1 MRLRGFAPLRYLLKQ
16 MTLLQTI
23 AELERKGEPVAL
35 ATVVRAQGSV
45 PRHDGSKML
54 IYPDGRIDG
63 TIGGGDMESRVI
75 KEALAALKDGETRVL
90 SYAFRDVQ
98 KGDVGVCGGE
108 VEVFVEPLLPKPQ
121 VIIAGGGH
129 VGKAVAHLAHWL
141 GFQVVVT
148 DDRPEFATPEA
159 VPSAD
164 EHIACPLSEL
174 PSRTRIDPNSYILL
188 TTRGM
193 PVDIEG
199 LPSLLETSAAF
210 IGVIGSRRRWEIC
223 VEKLRA
229 KGVSDSDIERV
240 TSPIGIELN
249 AESPEEIAV
258 SIMAEIIMLRRKG
271 TGERMQHEP

>member
-1 MRLRGFAPLRYLLKQ
+1 
-16 MTLLQTI
+16 MTILQTL
-23 AELERKGEPVAL
+23 AELERKGELVVV
-35 ATVVRAQGSV
+35 ATVVRSQGSV

-75 KEALAALKDGETRVL
+75 KEALAALKDGESRKL

-98 KGDVGVCGGE
+98 KGDVGVCGGK

-141 GFQVVVT
+141 GFHVVVT

-159 VPSAD
+159 VPSGD
-164 EHIACPLSEL
+164 EHIHCPLSEL
-174 PSRTRIDPNSYILL
+174 PSRTRIDQNSYVLL

-199 LPSLLETSAAF
+199 LPALVETAAAY
-210 IGVIGSRRRWEIC
+210 IGVIGSRRRWEVCID
-223 VEKLRA
+223 KLRA
-229 KGVSDSDIERV
+229 GGMSDDDIARV
-240 TSPIGIELN
+240 TSPIGLELN
-249 AESPEEIAV
+249 AESPEEIAL

-271 TGERMQHEP
+271 TGERMQHDP

>member
-1 MRLRGFAPLRYLLKQ
+1 MSI
-16 MTLLQTI
+16 LQTL
-23 AELERKGEPVAL
+23 AELERKGEPVAT

-54 IYPDGRIDG
+54 VYPDGRIEG

-75 KEALAALKDGETRVL
+75 KEALDALDDGETRML

-108 VEVFVEPLLPKPQ
+108 VEVFVEPILPKPQ

-129 VGKAVAHLAHWL
+129 VGKAVAHLAQWL
-141 GFQVVVT
+141 GFRVVVS
-148 DDRPEFATPEA
+148 DDRADFATADA

-164 EHIACPLSEL
+164 EHIHCALSEL
-174 PSRTRIDPNSYILL
+174 PSRARIDRDTYVLL

-199 LPSLLETSAAF
+199 LPALLETDAGF
-210 IGVIGSRRRWEIC
+210 IGVIGSRRRWEVC
-223 VEKLRA
+223 VDKLRA
-229 KGVSDSDIERV
+229 GGMADEAIARI
-240 TSPIGIELN
+240 TSPIGLELN

-271 TGERMQHEP
+271 TGERMQHQA

>member
-1 MRLRGFAPLRYLLKQ
+1 MTILQ
-16 MTLLQTI
+16 ML
-23 AELERKGEPVAL
+23 AELERKGEPVAV
-35 ATVVRAQGSV
+35 ATVVRSQGSV

-75 KEALAALKDGETRVL
+75 KEALAALKDGESRKL

-98 KGDVGVCGGE
+98 QGDVGVCGGE

-141 GFQVVVT
+141 GFHVVVS

-159 VPSAD
+159 APSAD
-164 EHIACPLSEL
+164 EHIHCALAELS
-174 PSRTRIDPNSYILL
+174 SRTRVDQNSYILL

-193 PVDIEG
+193 PVDVEG
-199 LPSLLETSAAF
+199 LPALVETDAAF
-210 IGVIGSRRRWEIC
+210 IGVIGSRRRWEVCID
-223 VEKLRA
+223 KLRA
-229 KGVSDSDIERV
+229 SGMSDDDIARV
-240 TSPIGIELN
+240 TSPIGLELN

>member
-1 MRLRGFAPLRYLLKQ
+1 
-16 MTLLQTI
+16 MTILQTL
-23 AELERKGEPVAL
+23 AELERKGERVAT
-35 ATVVRAQGSV
+35 ATVVRSQGSV

-54 IYPDGRIDG
+54 IYPDGRIEG
-63 TIGGGDMESRVI
+63 TIGGGDMEGRVI
-75 KEALAALKDGETRVL
+75 KEALAALEDGQTRIL

-141 GFQVVVT
+141 GFRVVVT
-148 DDRPEFATPEA
+148 DDRAEYATAEA

-164 EHIACPLSEL
+164 EHIHCALSEL
-174 PSRTRIDPNSYILL
+174 PRRTRIDENSYVLL

-193 PVDIEG
+193 PIDIEG
-199 LPSLLETSAAF
+199 LPALLETSAGYV
-210 IGVIGSRRRWEIC
+210 GVIGSRRRWEVC
-223 VEKLRA
+223 VDKLRA
-229 KGVSDSDIERV
+229 GGTSDEAIARV
-240 TSPIGIELN
+240 TSPIGLELN

-271 TGERMQHEP
+271 TGARMQHEP

>member
-1 MRLRGFAPLRYLLKQ
+1 MSI
-16 MTLLQTI
+16 LQTL
-23 AELERKGEPVAL
+23 AEIERKGERVAL
-35 ATVVRAQGSV
+35 ATVVRSQGSV

-75 KEALAALKDGETRVL
+75 KEALAALKDGETRKL

-108 VEVFVEPLLPKPQ
+108 VEVFVEPLLSKPQ

-141 GFQVVVT
+141 GFHVVVS

-159 VPSAD
+159 VPNAD
-164 EHIACPLSEL
+164 EHIHCALAEL
-174 PSRTRIDPNSYILL
+174 PSRTRVDQNSYILL

-199 LPSLLETSAAF
+199 LPALVETSAAY
-210 IGVIGSRRRWEIC
+210 IGVIGSRRRWEVC
-223 VEKLRA
+223 VGKLRDS
-229 KGVSDSDIERV
+229 GMSDDAIARI
-240 TSPIGIELN
+240 TSPIGLELN

-271 TGERMQHEP
+271 AGERMQYEP

>member
-1 MRLRGFAPLRYLLKQ
+1 MSI
-16 MTLLQTI
+16 LQTL
-23 AELERKGEPVAL
+23 AELERKGEPVAV
-35 ATVVRAQGSV
+35 ATVVRSQGSV

-75 KEALAALKDGETRVL
+75 KEALAALKDGETRKL

-108 VEVFVEPLLPKPQ
+108 VEVFVEPLLSKPQ

-141 GFQVVVT
+141 GFHVVVS

-164 EHIACPLSEL
+164 EHIHCALAEL
-174 PSRTRIDPNSYILL
+174 PSRTRVDQNSYILL
-188 TTRGM
+188 TTRGI

-199 LPSLLETSAAF
+199 LPALVETSAAY
-210 IGVIGSRRRWEIC
+210 IGVIGSRRRWEVC
-223 VEKLRA
+223 VGILRDS
-229 KGVSDSDIERV
+229 GMSDDAIARI
-240 TSPIGIELN
+240 TSPIGLELN

-271 TGERMQHEP
+271 AGERMQYEP

>member
-1 MRLRGFAPLRYLLKQ
+1 MSI
-16 MTLLQTI
+16 LQTL
-23 AELERKGEPVAL
+23 AELERKGEPVAV
-35 ATVVRAQGSV
+35 ATVVRSQGSV

-75 KEALAALKDGETRVL
+75 KEALAALKDGETRKL

-108 VEVFVEPLLPKPQ
+108 VEVFVEPLLSKPQ

-141 GFQVVVT
+141 GFHVVVS

-164 EHIACPLSEL
+164 EHIHCALAEL
-174 PSRTRIDPNSYILL
+174 PSRTRVDQNSYILL
-188 TTRGM
+188 TTRGDARRHRRASSTCGNVGRLHRRDRLS
-193 PVDIEG
+193 PPLGG
-199 LPSLLETSAAF
+199 LRRETAGQRHVGRRYRSDHVTHWTRAERR
-210 IGVIGSRRRWEIC
+210 VSRRNC
-223 VEKLRA
+223 C
-229 KGVSDSDIERV
+229 
-240 TSPIGIELN
+240 
-249 AESPEEIAV
+249 
-258 SIMAEIIMLRRKG
+258 
-271 TGERMQHEP
+271 

>member
-1 MRLRGFAPLRYLLKQ
+1 
-16 MTLLQTI
+16 MTILQTI
-23 AELERKGEPVAL
+23 AELERRGEPVAL
-35 ATVVRAQGSV
+35 ATIVRSQGSV

-54 IYPDGRIDG
+54 IYPDGHIDG

-75 KEALAALKDGETRVL
+75 KEALASLKDGATRIL

-129 VGKAVAHLAHWL
+129 VGKAVAHLASWL
-141 GFQVVVT
+141 GFHVIVT
-148 DDRPEFATPEA
+148 DDRPEYATPEA

-164 EHIACPLSEL
+164 EHIVCALSEL
-174 PSRTRIDPNSYILL
+174 PTRTPIGANSYVLL

-199 LPSLLETSAAF
+199 LPALLETSAAY
-210 IGVIGSRRRWEIC
+210 IGVIGSRRRWEVC
-223 VEKLRA
+223 CEKLRA
-229 KGVSDSDIERV
+229 NGMSDDDIARI

-258 SIMAEIIMLRRKG
+258 SIMAELIMLRRKG
-271 TGERMQHEP
+271 TGERMQSPPSPR

>member
-1 MRLRGFAPLRYLLKQ
+1 
-16 MTLLQTI
+16 MTILQTL
-23 AELERKGEPVAL
+23 AELERKGEAVAV
-35 ATVVRAQGSV
+35 ATVVRSQGSV

-54 IYPDGRIDG
+54 IYPDGRIEG

-75 KEALAALKDGETRVL
+75 KEALAALEDGETRIL

-141 GFQVVVT
+141 GFHVVVT
-148 DDRPEFATPEA
+148 DDRPEYATADA
-159 VPSAD
+159 VPDAD
-164 EHIACPLSEL
+164 EHIQGPLSEL
-174 PSRTRIDPNSYILL
+174 PSHARVDANTYVLL

-193 PVDIEG
+193 PVDVEG
-199 LPSLLETSAAF
+199 LPALLETNAAY
-210 IGVIGSRRRWEIC
+210 IGVIGSRRRWEVC

-229 KGVSDSDIERV
+229 NGLSDDAIARV
-240 TSPIGIELN
+240 TSPIGLELN

>member
-1 MRLRGFAPLRYLLKQ
+1 
-16 MTLLQTI
+16 MTILQTL
-23 AELERKGEPVAL
+23 AKLERKGEPVAV
-35 ATVVRAQGSV
+35 ATVVGSQGSV

-75 KEALAALKDGETRVL
+75 KEALAALKDGEIRKL

-141 GFQVVVT
+141 GFHVVVS
-148 DDRPEFATPEA
+148 DDRPDFATPEA

-164 EHIACPLSEL
+164 EHIHCPLAEL
-174 PSRTRIDPNSYILL
+174 PSRTRIDQNSYVLL

-199 LPSLLETSAAF
+199 LPALVETAAAY
-210 IGVIGSRRRWEIC
+210 IGVIGSRRRWEVCID
-223 VEKLRA
+223 KLRA
-229 KGVSDSDIERV
+229 GGMSDDVIARV
-240 TSPIGIELN
+240 TSPIGLELN

-271 TGERMQHEP
+271 TGERMQHEL

>member
-1 MRLRGFAPLRYLLKQ
+1 
-16 MTLLQTI
+16 MTLFRTI
-23 AELERKGEPVAL
+23 AELEHMGEPVAV
-35 ATVVRAQGSV
+35 ATIVRSQGSV

-63 TIGGGDMESRVI
+63 TIGGGDMEGRVI

-108 VEVFVEPLLPKPQ
+108 VEVFVEPILPKPQ

-141 GFQVVVT
+141 GFRVVVS
-148 DDRPEFATPEA
+148 DDRAEFATPEA

-164 EHIACPLSEL
+164 EHIVCALSEL
-174 PSRTRIDPNSYILL
+174 PSRTRIDANSYVLL

-199 LPSLLETSAAF
+199 LPALLETSAAY
-210 IGVIGSRRRWEIC
+210 IGVIGSRRRWEVC

-229 KGVSDSDIERV
+229 NGMSNDDIARI

-271 TGERMQHEP
+271 TGGRMQSPP

>member
-1 MRLRGFAPLRYLLKQ
+1 
-16 MTLLQTI
+16 MTILQTL
-23 AELERKGEPVAL
+23 ATLERTGEPVAV
-35 ATVVRAQGSV
+35 ATVVRSQGSV

-75 KEALAALKDGETRVL
+75 KEALAALEDGETRIL

-141 GFQVVVT
+141 GFRVVVT
-148 DDRPEFATPEA
+148 DDRADYATADA
-159 VPSAD
+159 VPDAD
-164 EHIACPLSEL
+164 EHIHCPLSEL
-174 PSRTRIDPNSYILL
+174 SSKLRVDQNSYVLL

-193 PVDIEG
+193 PVDVEG
-199 LPSLLETSAAF
+199 LPALLETNAAY
-210 IGVIGSRRRWEIC
+210 IGVIGSRRRWEVC
-223 VEKLRA
+223 VSKLKDA
-229 KGVSDSDIERV
+229 GVSDDAIARI
-240 TSPIGIELN
+240 TSPIGLELN

>member
-1 MRLRGFAPLRYLLKQ
+1 
-16 MTLLQTI
+16 MTILQTL
-23 AELERKGEPVAL
+23 ADLERRGEPVAI
-35 ATVVRAQGSV
+35 ATVVRSHGSV

-54 IYPDGRIDG
+54 IYPDGRIEG

-75 KEALAALKDGETRVL
+75 KEALAALEDGETRIL
-90 SYAFRDVQ
+90 SYAFRDVH

-121 VIIAGGGH
+121 IIIAGGGH
-129 VGKAVAHLAHWL
+129 VGRAVAHLAHWL
-141 GFQVVVT
+141 GFHVVVT
-148 DDRPEFATPEA
+148 DDRADYATPEA
-159 VPSAD
+159 VPDAD
-164 EHIACPLSEL
+164 EYIHGPLSEL
-174 PSRTRIDPNSYILL
+174 PSRTRVDPNTYVLL

-193 PVDIEG
+193 PVDVEG
-199 LPSLLETSAAF
+199 LPALLETEAAY
-210 IGVIGSRRRWEIC
+210 IGVIGSRRRWEVC

-229 KGVSDSDIERV
+229 NGVPADAIARV
-240 TSPIGIELN
+240 TSPIGLELN

>member
-1 MRLRGFAPLRYLLKQ
+1 
-16 MTLLQTI
+16 MTILQTL
-23 AELERKGEPVAL
+23 AELERKGEAVAV
-35 ATVVRAQGSV
+35 ATVIRSHGSV

-54 IYPDGRIDG
+54 IYTDGRIDG

-75 KEALAALKDGETRVL
+75 KEALAALKDGETRRL

-121 VIIAGGGH
+121 IIIAGGGH

-141 GFQVVVT
+141 GFHVVVS

-164 EHIACPLSEL
+164 EHIHCPLSEL
-174 PSRTRIDPNSYILL
+174 PSRTRIDQNSYVLL

-199 LPSLLETSAAF
+199 LPALVETDAAY
-210 IGVIGSRRRWEIC
+210 IGVIGSRRRWEVCID
-223 VEKLRA
+223 KLRA
-229 KGVSDSDIERV
+229 SGMSDGDIARV
-240 TSPIGIELN
+240 TSPIGLELN
-249 AESPEEIAV
+249 AEFPEEIAV

-271 TGERMQHEP
+271 TGDRMQHEP

>member
-1 MRLRGFAPLRYLLKQ
+1 
-16 MTLLQTI
+16 MTILQTL
-23 AELERKGEPVAL
+23 AELERKGEPVAT
-35 ATVVRAQGSV
+35 ATVVRSDGSV
-45 PRHDGSKML
+45 PRHDGAKML

-75 KEALAALKDGETRVL
+75 KEALAALSDGKTRIL

-108 VEVFVEPLLPKPQ
+108 VEVFVEPVLPKSQ

-129 VGKAVAHLAHWL
+129 VGKAVAHLAQWL
-141 GFQVVVT
+141 GFRVVVS
-148 DDRPEFATPEA
+148 DDRAEYATPEA

-164 EHIACPLSEL
+164 EHIHCPLSEL
-174 PSRTRIDPNSYILL
+174 PDRTRIDQHSYILL

-199 LPSLLETSAAF
+199 LPRLVETDAGY
-210 IGVIGSRRRWEIC
+210 IGVIGSRRRWEKC

-229 KGVSDSDIERV
+229 KGASDDAIARI
-240 TSPIGIELN
+240 TSPIGLELN

-258 SIMAEIIMLRRKG
+258 SIMAEIIMLQRKG

>member
-1 MRLRGFAPLRYLLKQ
+1 
-16 MTLLQTI
+16 MTFLQTL
-23 AELERKGEPVAL
+23 AELERKGEPVAV
-35 ATVVRAQGSV
+35 ATVVRSNGSV

-54 IYPDGRIDG
+54 IYPDGRIEG
-63 TIGGGDMESRVI
+63 TIGGGDMEGRVI
-75 KEALAALKDGETRVL
+75 KEALAALTDGETRIL

-129 VGKAVAHLAHWL
+129 VGKATAHLAQWL
-141 GFQVVVT
+141 GFHVVVT
-148 DDRPEFATPEA
+148 DDRAEYATPEA
-159 VPSAD
+159 VPNAD
-164 EHIACPLSEL
+164 EHIHCPLSEL
-174 PSRTRIDPNSYILL
+174 PSRTRIDANSYVLL

-199 LPSLLETSAAF
+199 LPALLETNAGY
-210 IGVIGSRRRWEIC
+210 IGVIGSRRRWEVC

-229 KGVSDSDIERV
+229 SGTADDAIARI
-240 TSPIGIELN
+240 TSPIGLELN

-258 SIMAEIIMLRRKG
+258 SIMAELIMLRRKG
-271 TGERMQHEP
+271 TGERMQHDP

>member
-1 MRLRGFAPLRYLLKQ
+1 
-16 MTLLQTI
+16 MTILQTL
-23 AELERKGEPVAL
+23 AELERKGEAVAV
-35 ATVVRAQGSV
+35 ATVIRSHGSV

-54 IYPDGRIDG
+54 IYTDGRIDG

-75 KEALAALKDGETRVL
+75 KEALAALKDGETRRL

-121 VIIAGGGH
+121 IIIAGGGH

-141 GFQVVVT
+141 GFHVVVS

-164 EHIACPLSEL
+164 EHIHCPLSEL
-174 PSRTRIDPNSYILL
+174 PSRTRIDQNSYVLL

-199 LPSLLETSAAF
+199 LPALVETDAAY
-210 IGVIGSRRRWEIC
+210 IGVIGSRRRWEVCID
-223 VEKLRA
+223 KLRA
-229 KGVSDSDIERV
+229 SGMSDGDIARV
-240 TSPIGIELN
+240 TSPIGLELN

-271 TGERMQHEP
+271 TGDRMQHEP

>member
-1 MRLRGFAPLRYLLKQ
+1 
-16 MTLLQTI
+16 MTILQKL
-23 AELERKGEPVAL
+23 AELERKGEAVAL

-54 IYPDGRIDG
+54 IYPDGRIEG

-75 KEALAALKDGETRVL
+75 KEARAALEDGETRVL

-98 KGDVGVCGGE
+98 KGDVGVCGGK
-108 VEVFVEPLLPKPQ
+108 VEVFVEPLRAKPQ

-141 GFQVVVT
+141 GFRVVVT
-148 DDRPEFATPEA
+148 DDRPEFVTPEA

-164 EHIACPLSEL
+164 EHILCALSEL
-174 PSRTRIDPNSYILL
+174 PSRTRIDQDSYVLL

-193 PVDIEG
+193 PVDVEG
-199 LPSLLETSAAF
+199 LPALVETSAAY
-210 IGVIGSRRRWEIC
+210 IGVIGSRRRWEVC
-223 VEKLRA
+223 VGKLRD
-229 KGVSDSDIERV
+229 GGMSDDDIARI
-240 TSPIGIELN
+240 TSPIGLELN

-258 SIMAEIIMLRRKG
+258 SIMAELIMLRRKG
-271 TGERMQHEP
+271 AGERMQYEPEEAFRRT

>member
-1 MRLRGFAPLRYLLKQ
+1 
-16 MTLLQTI
+16 MTVLQTL
-23 AELERKGEPVAL
+23 AELERKGEPVAV
-35 ATVVRAQGSV
+35 ATVIASQGSV

-54 IYPDGRIDG
+54 IYPDGRIEG

-75 KEALAALKDGETRVL
+75 KEALAALKDGETRRL

-108 VEVFVEPLLPKPQ
+108 VEVFVEPLLPKPR

-141 GFQVVVT
+141 GFDVVVT
-148 DDRPEFATPEA
+148 DDRADFATPEA

-164 EHIACPLSEL
+164 EHIHCPLSEL
-174 PSRTRIDPNSYILL
+174 PSRTRVDQNSYVLL

-199 LPSLLETSAAF
+199 LPALLGTDAAY
-210 IGVIGSRRRWEIC
+210 IGVIGSRRRWEVC

-229 KGVSDSDIERV
+229 SGMAESDIARV
-240 TSPIGIELN
+240 TSPIGLELN
-249 AESPEEIAV
+249 AESPEEIAL
-258 SIMAEIIMLRRKG
+258 SILAEIIMLRRKG